1 MSAFLKTLALASFVA
16 AGVGTAAQ
24 AVTVDNGLIVG
35 NSLEQGVTESND
47 VLLIREASQ
56 VTTRQPVQVDY
67 LLGTNLEVGVSVR
80 GINTASSA
88 QDLDAGTYNSYLL
101 HFDPLRAGRA
111 EQSFTLADNERIVAL
126 IVSNSGLGR
135 LLNQSDDVF
144 GLAGVTYEDN
154 TARRA
159 ENNERITLT
168 SANSILF
175 GASANSR
182 NIDNVRVITQV
193 VPLPAGAALMLT
205 GALAFGALR
214 RKS

>member
-24 AVTVDNGLIVG
+24 AVTFDNGLIVG
-35 NSLEQGVTESND
+35 NSLEQGVTESNN
-47 VLLIREASQ
+47 VLLIREVVQ
-56 VTTRQPVQVDY
+56 RTTTETVRVDY
-67 LLGTNLEVGVSVR
+67 LLGSNLEVGVGVR
-80 GINTASSA
+80 GVNQASSA

-101 HFDPLRAGRA
+101 HFDPFRGSSV

-126 IVSNSGLGR
+126 IVSNRQLGR

-175 GASANSR
+175 GARANSR
-182 NIDNVRVITQV
+182 NIDNVRIITQV
-193 VPLPAGAALMLT
+193 VPLPAGAALLLT
-205 GALAFGALR
+205 GVLGFGALR